1 MGETARRLERRII
14 CGGRRLLAGLL
25 AIALTAAP
33 VPEAEAAQFA
43 EIDGF
48 QVWIQWASGSS
59 AEELNWNSVREEEKT
74 VTLQVNYRSNEGGQS
89 QGFAAGSVRIQVPGI
104 GMASRT
110 SVQQAEGVADN
121 SGGEPLWDYV
131 YDSSA
136 DTYTFT
142 NRKEIDRET
151 SFSGSFQIAW
161 NFNSR
166 EVTHGYRQTVQAQL
180 ETGGRTEKTNAIGF
194 SFTSSTDVHELEAEA
209 NALEGPDGLGEN
221 ANSFYWVRYGVKETI
236 SEKARGAADK
246 YYTVQLPEGAV
257 LKRVGEGDA
266 TDLGGGLY
274 RFPYKAY
281 QNVYVAYPKSQFGG
295 DRAEQTFTL
304 YGTYL
309 DTEDEVKLA
318 ETAASVTPNDYG
330 FVYNGSLYWVGKG
343 GAVMEEADAVR
354 KDRLYDGQVLN
365 YSLMAIAR
373 YPEEEAKGKTASAVL
388 LATESE
394 YPVLATGSEIAAG
407 RKEPEGTVRAA
418 KPKPAKL
425 KSAKPKSAGRA
436 TESELTASPSESG
449 EYLIPEED
457 DVTGEIA
464 VLSAQGRG
472 KAMDIYLCDDF
483 IDITDR
489 DGSFRQLGDEEYEM
503 VDLTI
508 PSCSSFTNANGFPVE
523 SGKYTAEIVLG
534 TDRHGEASA
543 AFPIDE
549 NSHTYRFPEGTNRF
563 FIRIRNVTESLYIN
577 QFDIGLNVE
586 YHLNP
591 DKPVMDSG
599 IIRNNDG
606 LIVEY
611 GGAHHNTVFD
621 DSYLGSDAERVRQR
635 DLDTYGLRVQRW
647 YYNYPYESD
656 TVYHDV
662 NVFMDEFQGTER
674 GYEGEV
680 RFQSLFYR
688 AENLDD
694 RRSGEGG
701 ASDLHQPF

>member
-14 CGGRRLLAGLL
+14 RGGRRLLAGLL

-33 VPEAEAAQFA
+33 IPETEAAQFA

-194 SFTSSTDVHELEAEA
+194 SFTSNTDVHELEAEA

-343 GAVMEEADAVR
+343 GAVMEGGRRGAKGPAVR
-354 KDRLYDGQVLN
+354 RTSLKLQPDGHRQVPGGGGQGEDGKC
-365 YSLMAIAR
+365 SPAGHRVRISGSGHGVGACSR
-373 YPEEEAKGKTASAVL
+373 TEEL
-388 LATESE
+388 
-394 YPVLATGSEIAAG
+394 
-407 RKEPEGTVRAA
+407 EGTARAA
-418 KPKPAKL
+418 EPKP
-425 KSAKPKSAGRA
+425 AKPKSAARA

-449 EYLIPEED
+449 GVPDSGGGRRPRGDSRAVRPGAGKSHWISISATILSTSR
-457 DVTGEIA
+457 TGTA
-464 VLSAQGRG
+464 HS
-472 KAMDIYLCDDF
+472 
-483 IDITDR
+483 
-489 DGSFRQLGDEEYEM
+489 GSWGDEEYEM

-534 TDRHGEASA
+534 DGPTRGGRRALFPSMKIPTRTASRRGPT
-543 AFPIDE
+543 AFL
-549 NSHTYRFPEGTNRF
+549 SAFG
-563 FIRIRNVTESLYIN
+563 
-577 QFDIGLNVE
+577 
-586 YHLNP
+586 
-591 DKPVMDSG
+591 M
-599 IIRNNDG
+599 
-606 LIVEY
+606 
-611 GGAHHNTVFD
+611 
-621 DSYLGSDAERVRQR
+621 
-635 DLDTYGLRVQRW
+635 
-647 YYNYPYESD
+647 
-656 TVYHDV
+656 
-662 NVFMDEFQGTER
+662 
-674 GYEGEV
+674 
-680 RFQSLFYR
+680 
-688 AENLDD
+688 
-694 RRSGEGG
+694 
-701 ASDLHQPF
+701 